1 MSIGGHQPCTERVRG
16 NAATKPRAQT
26 LTADV
31 CASMSALVAR
41 PAQASGVAPDA
52 NRLLLRGAA
61 PP

>member
-16 NAATKPRAQT
+16 NATTKPRART

-31 CASMSALVAR
+31 CVSMSALVAR